1 MVATHDLNMYNLMRG
16 FLGSAVPTSA
26 LRAATDW
33 IPVLRN
39 PRLVLGTG
47 VSAPATSAW
56 SSGGSSAAIGSNN
69 LADYSGSCT
78 SCHHTEPAWPPQ
90 AGPCSVSVQLEEW
103 AVMTGLR
110 RYPEYRGIL
119 TDGLY
124 ARADVVFSSS
134 SNMGMMLAFI
144 PRILGRPQ
152 SEITRRLSVGS
163 EVFVPLSGSMNERLE
178 ASYIQATF
186 APLVGGNGFS
196 PPSLISRV
204 GTQVVQWT
212 GFRGSAFTLEMEIG
226 GIEFQLPTGIRCEY
240 GYCVPVR
247 APPQRCAP
255 VTRDLS
261 CHLMDCS
268 LSCARR

>member
-103 AVMTGLR
+103 ANKRKIGL
-110 RYPEYRGIL
+110 
-119 TDGLY
+119 
-124 ARADVVFSSS
+124 
-134 SNMGMMLAFI
+134 
-144 PRILGRPQ
+144 
-152 SEITRRLSVGS
+152 
-163 EVFVPLSGSMNERLE
+163 
-178 ASYIQATF
+178 
-186 APLVGGNGFS
+186 
-196 PPSLISRV
+196 
-204 GTQVVQWT
+204 
-212 GFRGSAFTLEMEIG
+212 
-226 GIEFQLPTGIRCEY
+226 QLPNG
-240 GYCVPVR
+240 
-247 APPQRCAP
+247 
-255 VTRDLS
+255 TRLALVIFADNFWFF
-261 CHLMDCS
+261 
-268 LSCARR
+268 

>member
-134 SNMGMMLAFI
+134 SHLS
-144 PRILGRPQ
+144 PGR
-152 SEITRRLSVGS
+152 
-163 EVFVPLSGSMNERLE
+163 ER
-178 ASYIQATF
+178 
-186 APLVGGNGFS
+186 V
-196 PPSLISRV
+196 
-204 GTQVVQWT
+204 
-212 GFRGSAFTLEMEIG
+212 
-226 GIEFQLPTGIRCEY
+226 IE
-240 GYCVPVR
+240 
-247 APPQRCAP
+247 
-255 VTRDLS
+255 
-261 CHLMDCS
+261 
-268 LSCARR
+268 